1 MCSGYFGHPKGK
13 VRLYLKFGFM
23 SPHSFLSRLIPGVKK
38 TTTSLPDIIKPMNGQ
53 RIRGSNRIIVSV
65 SNHLL
70 DVMHI
75 VLGVFCPL
83 SRRPDQ
89 VAEKVAARISENFSE
104 AAIVMVGRKTSVF
117 GGHLPLRPPFIFLL
131 SFSGG

>member
-1 MCSGYFGHPKGK
+1 
-13 VRLYLKFGFM
+13 M

-53 RIRGSNRIIVSV
+53 RIRGSNRIMASFKPPFGC
-65 SNHLL
+65 NAHCF
-70 DVMHI
+70 
-75 VLGVFCPL
+75 GFFCPL